1 MAPRSSTLAWKIPWT
16 EEPGGLQSMG
26 SLRVAHDWATSLSL
40 FTFMHWR
47 EGNGNPLQCS
57 CLENP
62 RDGGA
67 WWAAIYGVAQ
77 SQTRLKWLSLA
88 KLRVVPDVALGPAA
102 WKFPFIPSPR
112 NTRNPLTSLR
122 NNLWTPCAEC
132 IIIACRAKILWY
144 CSVSLSSRLGFL
156 LLPLWCLSD
165 DYFLWMLLCLH
176 PLIKYWCLFIS
187 LLSVY
192 FSLFQGFS
200 KWRESAPR
208 WVSEWEGEREEEV

>member
-1 MAPRSSTLAWKIPWT
+1 MNFCFREDCQVLYSHRFLGNFVGCLRVTEIHLWNNFMEKEMATHSSVLAWRIPGT
-16 EEPGGLQSMG
+16 GEPGGLPSMG
-26 SLRVAHDWATSLSL
+26 SH
-40 FTFMHWR
+40 
-47 EGNGNPLQCS
+47 
-57 CLENP
+57 
-62 RDGGA
+62 
-67 WWAAIYGVAQ
+67 

-187 LLSVY
+187 LLSIY